1 MKKINQIIATIAL
14 VLGVGVLFVP
24 VTASA
29 AGVDPYG
36 PCAADPTSS
45 VCKAKDT
52 STIQPLIKTIVDTL
66 LFFVGIVSVIMIIIG
81 GIMYTVST
89 GDQSNVTKAKNTI
102 TYALVGLVVSFLAYA
117 IVHWVLHIFG

>member
-24 VTASA
+24 TAASA
-29 AGVDPYG
+29 VDVFQ
-36 PCAADPTSS
+36 PCTPGSTSA
-45 VCKAKDT
+45 VCKGT
-52 STIQPLIKTIVDTL
+52 SDSVQPLIKTVVNTL
-66 LFFVGIVSVIMIIIG
+66 LFFVGIVSVIVIIIG

-102 TYALVGLVVSFLAYA
+102 TYALVGLVVAFLAYA
-117 IVHWVLHIFG
+117 IVNWVLHIFG